1 LKGELD
7 WAVSVLLGA
16 DASGRIA
23 FHEPVEVGAAT
34 AHSATGQFCNWDVTV
49 CCSPDDDEVVQA
61 AIMHVA
67 DRWDLA

>member
-1 LKGELD
+1 M
-7 WAVSVLLGA
+7 LLGA
-16 DASGRIA
+16 DVSDRIA
-23 FHEPVEVGAAT
+23 FQEPVVVGDGT
-34 AHSATGQFCNWDVTV
+34 AQFCNWDVTV

>member
-1 LKGELD
+1 M
-7 WAVSVLLGA
+7 LLGT
-16 DASGRIA
+16 DAGDRIA
-23 FHEPVEVGAAT
+23 FDEPVVAEAAT
-34 AHSATGQFCNWDVTV
+34 AQFCNWDVTV